1 MHIIFFPENV
11 NEKTLNGY
19 WTTTKGRDIAL
30 RHIVQLKSAHVER
43 EHMNDNRDV
52 IMYLIKLFYYTES
65 KHESEKKSDLLW
77 LMQKLNSVAAFEN
90 SDK

>member
-1 MHIIFFPENV
+1 
-11 NEKTLNGY
+11 
-19 WTTTKGRDIAL
+19 
-30 RHIVQLKSAHVER
+30 
-43 EHMNDNRDV
+43 MNDNRDV
-52 IMYLIKLFYYTES
+52 IMYLIKLFYYRED